1 MPKIDVVDDVSSW
14 MALHPQLTAGL
25 VAFSEAVY
33 GQANKLSL
41 RERELARTVIAEVNQ
56 CGVCLNTRR
65 VAGPGQGVDEDLY
78 RAALAWREASG
89 LSARER
95 LAAEFAERY
104 ARDHLSLQTDTAFWQ
119 RLRAAYTDPEIVELG
134 VCCALWL
141 GAGRLPRVLDVGQS
155 CSLLL

>member
-1 MPKIDVVDDVSSW
+1 MPKIDVADDVSSW

-25 VAFSEAVY
+25 AAFSEAVY
-33 GQANKLSL
+33 ARADKLSL
-41 RERELARTVIAEVNQ
+41 RERELARMVIAHVNQ
-56 CGVCLNTRR
+56 CGVCINTRR
-65 VAGPGQGVDEDLY
+65 AAGPQQGVDETLY
-78 RAALAWREASG
+78 LAALDWRQAAD

-119 RLRAAYTDPEIVELG
+119 RLRGAYADDEIVELG

-155 CSLLL
+155 CSLVL